1 MAKKQKDTQIQAQQ
15 TTIPEKKRKAVTELT
30 DDDLKQIH
38 GGTRSTHKPGVS
50 EITITKYSDKS
61 SNS

>member
-1 MAKKQKDTQIQAQQ
+1 MTKKQKDTQIQAQQ
-15 TTIPEKKRKAVTELT
+15 TTIPEKKRKALTELT

-38 GGTRSTHKPGVS
+38 GGTRSTDKPSVS
-50 EITITKYSDKS
+50 DISITKVFDTP